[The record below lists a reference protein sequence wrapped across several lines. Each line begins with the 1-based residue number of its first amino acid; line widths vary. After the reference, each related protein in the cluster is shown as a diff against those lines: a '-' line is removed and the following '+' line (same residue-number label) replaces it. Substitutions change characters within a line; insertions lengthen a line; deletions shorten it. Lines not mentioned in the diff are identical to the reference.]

1 MSNSP
6 EISTCSKAKQQHMK
20 RGQLTFE
27 HVQHEHWCGLFL
39 PHKTCTCTPARVLI
53 DDHGHVLAKSGK
65 VCETTLQSFL
75 TSIKEA

>member
-6 EISTCSKAKQQHMK
+6 EISTWFIAKQQHMK

-53 DDHGHVLAKSGK
+53 DDRGHVLAKSGK

>member
-6 EISTCSKAKQQHMK
+6 EISAWFKAKQQYLK

-27 HVQHEHWCGLFL
+27 HVQHEHWCGLFQ

-53 DDHGHVLAKSGK
+53 DGQGHVLAKSSK

-75 TSIKEA
+75 ISTKEA

>member
-6 EISTCSKAKQQHMK
+6 EISAWFIAKQQNFK

-27 HVQHEHWCGLFL
+27 HLQHEHWCGLFQ

-53 DDHGHVLAKSGK
+53 DDQGHVLAKSGK